1 MVSSNT
7 TNPAKL
13 LQEIYE
19 ITRHPRTE
27 KNKKKNG
34 AQDSNSSQNRSFKVD
49 VKEKRVRL
57 PPGCGETIFKLCKA
71 LGHRSAGQTVEWLLD
86 QAKAPVEAALGP
98 TATKTNSSQPL
109 PPPAPTV
116 VHPLPPPSP
125 AVVHPHSNDPLL
137 LLPPLPPPSPAVVD
151 PHSNDLLLLLTPPPP
166 PAPAVVDPL
175 PNDPFSPAP
184 ATIVP
189 TPIELPSAP
198 AVVAGDN
205 NNARMPA
212 PFVMPK
218 PVSASG
224 IFRHNRAG
232 DEVEITADAVAMFL
246 YGPMPRA

>member
-7 TNPAKL
+7 TNPAKM
-13 LQEIYE
+13 LQAIYE
-19 ITRHPRTE
+19 LTRHPRTD
-27 KNKKKNG
+27 KNNKKNG
-34 AQDSNSSQNRSFKVD
+34 AKDSDSSQNRSFQVD

-71 LGHRSAGQTVEWLLD
+71 LGHRSAGQTVEWLLE
-86 QAKAPVEAALGP
+86 QAKAPVEAALAP
-98 TATKTNSSQPL
+98 TATITNSSQPLPLPAPTVVHPL

-116 VHPLPPPSP
+116 VHPLPTPPP
-125 AVVHPHSNDPLL
+125 AVVHPHSNGPLL
-137 LLPPLPPPSPAVVD
+137 LLPPPSPLA
-151 PHSNDLLLLLTPPPP
+151 PP
-166 PAPAVVDPL
+166 VVDPL

-189 TPIELPSAP
+189 TSIELPSAP

-212 PFVMPK
+212 PFVWPK

-224 IFRHNRAG
+224 KSRHNRAG
-232 DEVEITADAVAMFL
+232 DEVEITADAVARFL
-246 YGPMPRA
+246 YGPIPRA